1 VYELNSDPPKKKRT
15 VGVLGG
21 MGPQAT
27 VDFMTKVIAMTP
39 ADVDH
44 EHIRMLVDNNPGVPD
59 RQAAILGDDASVRQA
74 LVAMAQ
80 QLQAAGADFLV
91 MPCNTAHAFVSDA
104 VESVRIP
111 FLHIV
116 NETVAEIET
125 EHPETRKV
133 GVLATDA
140 CLVAGVYQTALQSIG
155 RTAVFPQADDQ
166 RECMQLIGL
175 VKSGDTGESVQQR
188 MTELAERLIAAGA
201 ELVVAGC
208 TEIPLVLGN
217 NVIKVP
223 VVSSTDV
230 LANRTVAIATG
241 AVDLPAI
248 D

>member
-1 VYELNSDPPKKKRT
+1 MSSDLTLKKRT

-21 MGPQAT
+21 MGPEAT

-39 ADVDH
+39 ASVDRDH
-44 EHIRMLVDNNPGVPD
+44 VRMLVDNNPGVPD
-59 RQAAILGDDASVRQA
+59 RQAAILGDDAGVRHA

-80 QLQAAGADFLV
+80 QLQSAGADFLV

-104 VESVRIP
+104 VQSVTIP

-116 NETVAEIET
+116 RETVQEIED
-125 EHPETRKV
+125 EYPDAKRV

-155 RTAVFPQADDQ
+155 RTAILPEADDQ
-166 RECMQLIGL
+166 RECMQLIGR
-175 VKSGDTGESVQQR
+175 VKSGDTGASVRQC
-188 MTELAERLIAAGA
+188 MTELADRLIAAGA
-201 ELVVAGC
+201 ELVIAGC

-217 NVIKVP
+217 DATKVP
-223 VVSSTDV
+223 VISSTDV
-230 LANRTVAIATG
+230 LAKRTVAIATG
-241 AVDLPAI
+241 AADLPAI